1 MQKTRLLV
9 VDDNVGM
16 TDVISLYFK
25 EDENI
30 EVRFIAHD
38 GKEAMEILDNNMNDI
53 DMILLD
59 IIMPKKDGVY
69 VLEELNKRN
78 INKKI
83 IVETSYDNDE
93 MIKLVGHLGASYFI
107 TKPFELDE
115 LKKRILTLQD
125 SKIFNTSKMIDFASN
140 EIENVITK
148 ILHELGIPSHIK
160 GYQYI
165 RDGIM
170 MIYED
175 PSLIGGITKVLYPT
189 LAKKHNTT
197 SSRVERAMRHAIE
210 VGWIRSDWKI
220 TEDLFG
226 QSVDFNRTKPTN
238 SEFLVTIADK
248 IRLGTCVRN

>member
-1 MQKTRLLV
+1 MKKIKLLV
-9 VDDNVGM
+9 VDDNIGM
-16 TDVISLYFK
+16 TDVLSLYFEK
-25 EDENI
+25 DKDI
-30 EVRFIAHD
+30 EISYVAHN
-38 GKEAMEILDNNMNDI
+38 GEEAIGIIEEHDDI

-59 IIMPKKDGVY
+59 LIMPKKDGVY
-69 VLEELNKRN
+69 VLEELKKKNY
-78 INKKI
+78 NKKI
-83 IVETSYDNDE
+83 IVETSYDSEE

-115 LKKRILTLQD
+115 LKKRILTLSD
-125 SKIFNTSKMIDFASN
+125 SNIFSCSKMIDLASN
-140 EIENVITK
+140 ELENVVTK

-160 GYQYI
+160 GYQYL

-170 MIYED
+170 MICDD
-175 PSLIGGITKVLYPT
+175 PNIIGGITKILYPM

-248 IRLGTCVRN
+248 IRLGVPLKI